1 MQSHGESGFY
11 DCFLRGAEHVGRMSL
26 NRSEQLLF
34 DYVQRH
40 RDERQYW
47 FAKVQS
53 IVAGSPELPLAVA
66 RLDSELWRYHE
77 ERSAVVPDFAA
88 ASRALGGKRISM
100 KNLAEHLVRLW
111 TEPKP
116 KKPAP
121 SAENIP

>member
-1 MQSHGESGFY
+1 LQSHDESGFY
-11 DCFLRGAEHVGRMSL
+11 DCFLRGAKHVVGMSL
-26 NRSEQLLF
+26 NRSEQLLY
-34 DYVQRH
+34 DYVQH
-40 RDERQYW
+40 HPDERHYW
-47 FAKVQS
+47 QTKVQT
-53 IVAGSPELPLAVA
+53 IVAGSGELPLAVA

-77 ERSAVVPDFAA
+77 ERSAVVPAFAA